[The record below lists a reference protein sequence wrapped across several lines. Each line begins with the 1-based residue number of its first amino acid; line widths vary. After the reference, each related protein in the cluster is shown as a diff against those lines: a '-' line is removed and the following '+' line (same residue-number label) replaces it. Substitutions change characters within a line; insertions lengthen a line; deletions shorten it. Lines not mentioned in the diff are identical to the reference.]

1 MVLLLLSDVITMGFD
16 SPENVERYADVVDS
30 LKALTGWGVIVVGDG
45 DSVFVGD
52 SLLGTAPLLFKPDSF
67 PVSIRTKR
75 GKADRTFYIDTDT
88 TTLVIVYAS
97 PYTGGEQE
105 LKGKKEEV
113 HLPAHEEEGDGL
125 VFNLH
130 GKRVVIVKSVT
141 KGWSM
146 VRTFTD
152 TLTLK
157 YYWPHVD
164 SLVRQVKGRGIVFIG
179 AVDIKVDG
187 VKYPGRTKLINNVP
201 GGRHKVI
208 AKGIAGRVRA
218 YVDMDRADVVVFILA
233 PSPKQFVSM
242 KRMAVPEFGPGV
254 YGCAGAMVG
263 GAVGCCVAS
272 PTGSPQIG
280 CVAGSILG
288 GLIGILIGSSCM

>member
-1 MVLLLLSDVITMGFD
+1 MT
-16 SPENVERYADVVDS
+16 E
-30 LKALTGWGVIVVGDG
+30 WGVAVVGEG

-67 PVSIRTKR
+67 PVSMSTKK
-75 GKADRTFYIDTDT
+75 GDSERTFYIDTDT
-88 TTLVIVYAS
+88 TTLVVVYAS
-97 PYTGGEQE
+97 PYTGEKRE
-105 LKGKKEEV
+105 EVKERKEEV
-113 HLPAHEEEGDGL
+113 RLPAHEEEEDGL
-125 VFNLH
+125 VFNLY

-141 KGWSM
+141 KGWSR
-146 VRTFTD
+146 VKTFTD

-157 YYWPHVD
+157 YYWPHID
-164 SLVRQVKGRGIVFIG
+164 SLVKQVKGKGIIFIG

-187 VKYPGRTKLINNVP
+187 VKYPDRTKLISGVP

-208 AKGIAGRVRA
+208 ARGIAGRVRA

-233 PSPKQFVSM
+233 PSPKQFISM
-242 KRMAVPEFGPGV
+242 ERSVIPEFGPGV

-272 PTGSPQIG
+272 PTGSPQ
-280 CVAGSILG
+280 VGSLTIAVLDAERQDSRK
-288 GLIGILIGSSCM
+288 GS

>member
-30 LKALTGWGVIVVGDG
+30 LKALTGWGVIVVGEG

-88 TTLVIVYAS
+88 TTLVVVYAS

-113 HLPAHEEEGDGL
+113 HLPAHEEEEDGL

-130 GKRVVIVKSVT
+130 GKRVVIVKSVK

-157 YYWPHVD
+157 YYWPHID

-187 VKYPGRTKLINNVP
+187 VKYPDRTKLINGVP

-208 AKGIAGRVRA
+208 ARGIVGRVRA

-233 PSPKQFVSM
+233 PSPRQFVSM
-242 KRMAVPEFGPGV
+242 ERSVVPEFGPGV
-254 YGCAGAMVG
+254 YGCVGATVG
-263 GAVGCCVAS
+263 GAVGCCVAT
-272 PTGSPQIG
+272 PAGSPQIG